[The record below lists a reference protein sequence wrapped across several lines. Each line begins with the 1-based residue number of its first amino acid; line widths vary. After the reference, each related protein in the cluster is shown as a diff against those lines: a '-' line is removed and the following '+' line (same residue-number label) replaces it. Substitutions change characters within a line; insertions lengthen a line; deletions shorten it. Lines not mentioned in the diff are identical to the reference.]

1 MEKAYKNLPKSI
13 VKTVLELTEG
23 FAPEGVS
30 KDEWKRDVLGGWQR
44 TDSTRQFG
52 DMTLN
57 PAVVRLEIE
66 RHNTAVGPLQWA
78 AVRGNGATGPW
89 QHRCKATPPITKKL
103 EGYMVHLRRFTKR
116 KPRYTRERTDMHG
129 ELKTLQADP
138 QYDCFKHSFG
148 QKEFWCKKTNINY
161 MFLKINY
168 CRLQDTS
175 D

>member
-57 PAVVRLEIE
+57 PTVVRLEIE
-66 RHNTAVGPLQWA
+66 RHNKAVGPLQWG
-78 AVRGNGATGPW
+78 AVHGNSAMLASH
-89 QHRCKATPPITKKL
+89 QFRATPPLTKKL
-103 EGYMVHLRRFTKR
+103 EGYKVNLGRTTKSKKR
-116 KPRYTRERTDMHG
+116 GFADMDG
-129 ELKTLQADP
+129 YCTILEVNP
-138 QYDCFKHSFG
+138 QYGCFKHSWR
-148 QKEFWCKKTNINY
+148 QKEYWCKKTDIVY
-161 MFLKINY
+161 MHVTVAF